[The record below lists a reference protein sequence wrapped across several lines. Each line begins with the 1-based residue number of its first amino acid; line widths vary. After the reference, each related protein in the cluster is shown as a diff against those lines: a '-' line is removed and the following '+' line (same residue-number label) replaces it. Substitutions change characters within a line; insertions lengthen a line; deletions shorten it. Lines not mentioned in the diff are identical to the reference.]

1 MEAPADYFDVLPWRI
16 CDAAGLRRS
25 ATWRARFPVR
35 AGDCDT
41 QRSRAMPPLA
51 HNAAAR
57 ARRKKHCV
65 CTVLFRARPARF
77 IAVSHRFG
85 AWRASFLPS
94 PEVRSMGRCVAAE
107 GPRTVTHPEPPF
119 AFPATAGDRG
129 SLGVAPTLPDAGV
142 KGSM

>member
-51 HNAAAR
+51 RMPPLAHNAAAR
-57 ARRKKHCV
+57 AQCRRSRTMPPLARVAKS
-65 CTVLFRARPARF
+65 TVFAQYFFERGPL
-77 IAVSHRFG
+77 
-85 AWRASFLPS
+85 ASS
-94 PEVRSMGRCVAAE
+94 P
-107 GPRTVTHPEPPF
+107 
-119 AFPATAGDRG
+119 
-129 SLGVAPTLPDAGV
+129 
-142 KGSM
+142 